1 MRGLGNRGGGRRGGE
16 GEGAEDG
23 GRERGLNGGAGK
35 GGGAERGVSTMTL
48 PCISSVATFWP
59 AARSLLVM
67 ITLAP
72 AAANTLTVSLP
83 MPAFASISL

>member
-1 MRGLGNRGGGRRGGE
+1 MGTPGGRREGREGGE
-16 GEGAEDG
+16 TWGE
-23 GRERGLNGGAGK
+23 K
-35 GGGAERGVSTMTL
+35 GTMTL

-67 ITLAP
+67 ITFAP

-83 MPAFASISL
+83 IPAFINISLDFDTKTTPDSYDSQGNQSS